1 MHMKENI
8 RDIRTRKMALLEFWK
23 GWLISLLEQKI
34 FHIIISLMKS
44 EKGQKQQCTL
54 YSYFIFLCQK
64 EKWPSYLLVYTITN
78 FFTLE
83 ISFLLLLAKEV
94 KILIFFSHEM
104 ENTKR
109 WYHVDPKITFSKNLG
124 LVHRIPLVPKTLD
137 L

>member
-1 MHMKENI
+1 
-8 RDIRTRKMALLEFWK
+8 
-23 GWLISLLEQKI
+23 
-34 FHIIISLMKS
+34 MKS

-64 EKWPSYLLVYTITN
+64 EKWPSYLLVFTITN

-83 ISFLLLLAKEV
+83 ISFLLLLAKEME
-94 KILIFFSHEM
+94 IFIFSVMKWE
-104 ENTKR
+104 K
-109 WYHVDPKITFSKNLG
+109 VVLDPNITFSKNLG